1 MALASTKIYS
11 SEKLAAY
18 HVDMYIFKK
27 NFGQQKHVKGDCLT
41 GVSMQKILTPVMEL
55 ACNQIFFFSYLSMK

>member
-1 MALASTKIYS
+1 MALVSIKIYS

-27 NFGQQKHVKGDCLT
+27 KFGQQKNVKRDCLM
-41 GVSMQKILTPVMEL
+41 GVSMQK
-55 ACNQIFFFSYLSMK
+55 Y